1 MNNQEVYNQLIN
13 DFNKEKKET
22 KSNNEKKLSRDEL
35 RKKLRQ
41 KINSKSYMRNSNHIK
56 KNIKQ
61 DSKNIDSVAIQEAL
75 SKLQTNDPQM
85 KKQLKKKINGLTK
98 NDLVNNIENVKKELI
113 DKLPENEKKE
123 YLLKEFFKDGNPNL
137 ENQLKL
143 KKYLHD
149 TILNYQNQNQNNEE
163 DEFENLEEV
172 NSDESGD
179 EN

>member
-1 MNNQEVYNQLIN
+1 MNNQ
-13 DFNKEKKET
+13 DFNKET
-22 KSNNEKKLSRDEL
+22 KNNNEKKLSRDEL
-35 RKKLRQ
+35 KKKLRQ

-113 DKLPENEKKE
+113 DKLPEDEKKE
-123 YLLKEFFKDGNPNL
+123 YILKEFFKDGNPNL
-137 ENQLKL
+137 KNQQKL

-149 TILNYQNQNQNNEE
+149 TILNYQNQYKNQNNEE

>member
-1 MNNQEVYNQLIN
+1 MNNQELYYQLVK
-13 DFNKEKKET
+13 DFNKET
-22 KSNNEKKLSRDEL
+22 KNNNEKKLSRDQL
-35 RKKLRQ
+35 KKKIRQ

-113 DKLPENEKKE
+113 DKLPEDEKKE
-123 YLLKEFFKDGNPNL
+123 YILKEFFKDGNPNL
-137 ENQLKL
+137 KNQQKL

-149 TILNYQNQNQNNEE
+149 TILNYQNQYKNQNNEE

>member
-1 MNNQEVYNQLIN
+1 MNNQEVYNQLVN
-13 DFNKEKKET
+13 DFNKET
-22 KSNNEKKLSRDEL
+22 KNNNEKKLSRDEL
-35 RKKLRQ
+35 KKKLRQ

-113 DKLPENEKKE
+113 DKLPEDEKKE
-123 YLLKEFFKDGNPNL
+123 YILKEFFKDGNPNL
-137 ENQLKL
+137 KNQQKL

-149 TILNYQNQNQNNEE
+149 TILNYQNQYKNQNNEE